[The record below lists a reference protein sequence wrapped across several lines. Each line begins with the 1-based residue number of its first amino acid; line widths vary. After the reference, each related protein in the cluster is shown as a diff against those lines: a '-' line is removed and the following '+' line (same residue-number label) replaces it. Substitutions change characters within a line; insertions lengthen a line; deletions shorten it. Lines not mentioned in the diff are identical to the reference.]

1 MRCTALAITVIIPL
15 LLAGCAPFSTTSA
28 PATVTATRAADAGVP
43 TAQATMSELEQRPL
57 HLPTIAPSSPC
68 PAAHGHTVSPNYGLA
83 LGDGPAYPVGLGE
96 TGTLPISS
104 ARNFYSQEWGGSK
117 VLWVI
122 DTTHYDGPVLIR
134 GHQIDGLNEL
144 RFERGDIPPLQ
155 LWLAPNPGTDGWTSQ
170 PSYTRVRALGCYAYQ
185 IDGAS
190 FSKVIVFQAVG
201 SAT

>member
-1 MRCTALAITVIIPL
+1 MRCTALAIALIIPL

-28 PATVTATRAADAGVP
+28 PATATSTANAGAP
-43 TAQATMSELEQRPL
+43 TAQATVSELEQRPL
-57 HLPTIAPSSPC
+57 HLPTLAPGSPC

-83 LGDGPAYPVGLGE
+83 LGDGPAYPIGLGE

-104 ARNFYSQEWGGSK
+104 AQNFSSQEWGGNK

-122 DTTHYDGPVLIR
+122 DTAHYDGLVLVR
-134 GHQIDGLNEL
+134 GHQIDGPNEL
-144 RFERGDIPPLQ
+144 RFERGNTPPLQ

-170 PSYTRVRALGCYAYQ
+170 PSYTRVRAPGCYAYQ
-185 IDGAS
+185 IDGTS
-190 FSKVIVFQAVG
+190 FSKVIVFQAIG